1 MDNIEYKMKDLE
13 LTIRADVYKELLSEI
28 KADKELLDS
37 PAGKRFYSF
46 LVGKLGD
53 NIGQQFTVLTEQ
65 MQNLGM

>member
-1 MDNIEYKMKDLE
+1 MDTVAYKMKDLE
-13 LTIRADVYKELLSEI
+13 LTIRAEVYKELLSEI

-37 PAGKRFYSF
+37 PAGKRFYTF

-53 NIGQQFTVLTEQ
+53 NIGQKFSVLTEQ

>member
-1 MDNIEYKMKDLE
+1 MDDIEYKMKDLE
-13 LTIRADVYKELLSEI
+13 LTIRAEVYKELLSEI

-46 LVGKLGD
+46 LVGKLD
-53 NIGQQFTVLTEQ
+53 DTIGQQFAVLTEQ

>member
-1 MDNIEYKMKDLE
+1 MDSVAYKMKDLE
-13 LTIRADVYKELLSEI
+13 LTIRAEVYKELLNEI
-28 KADKELLDS
+28 KTDKELLDS

-53 NIGQQFTVLTEQ
+53 NIGQQFATLTEQ

>member
-46 LVGKLGD
+46 LIGKLDD
-53 NIGQQFTVLTEQ
+53 NIGRQFTVLTEQ